1 MVNRCSLTP
10 AVCAACGA
18 VFGFYFFSR
27 IYHNGIIS
35 LTAFYLL
42 LIIPLLVVCFF
53 RVLAL
58 FPLCANVR
66 AARIASRCVLACV
79 AGLAVGV
86 GAGGNALVRL
96 DLGLPAERISGIS
109 GVLTEDPRIVS
120 GGRAMAVLK
129 LTEVSADRGLRARA
143 RGEMALLLPS
153 ESSARLKE
161 FGRGSSIF
169 SDGTIYQGGRGSL
182 FIADSLHVTRPAP
195 RLESFRTDVRN
206 SLTGRFAA
214 RGGNWGALS
223 LALLVGI
230 RDNLDSSLSGL
241 YRDAGCSYILALSGM
256 HLAIIAALI
265 AFALKRPLGQKAA
278 AIAGAFLIVLYCLL
292 AGPMP
297 SLYRAALMYL
307 IGVAAIVYFLKRDSL
322 SLLAM
327 AFIIQIIA
335 TPAAGNSISFILSY
349 LALAGI
355 LSAGEALNYIFRG
368 KIPALLSGPLSASL
382 GAFLLT
388 AGVCSY
394 FFTALR
400 AAGIV
405 TGLILVPLTTV
416 FMFGSIAW
424 LLLDFITPW
433 LSGLLSPVLSLLY
446 DIMEKTVSLGAC
458 IPAVNGGFWP
468 VLIVS
473 LVLSAGI
480 VCCALWVQAARNRI
494 PSFN

>member
-1 MVNRCSLTP
+1 MLNRRSFTP

-18 VFGFYFFSR
+18 AAGFYFFSR
-27 IYHNGIIS
+27 IYHNGSIS
-35 LTAFYLL
+35 LAGFYLL
-42 LIIPLLVVCFF
+42 LIVPLLLVCFF
-53 RVLAL
+53 RTLAL

-66 AARIASRCVLACV
+66 AARIASRCCLACV
-79 AGLAVGV
+79 AGLAIGI
-86 GAGGNALVRL
+86 GAGGNAISRL
-96 DLGLPAERISGIS
+96 DFGIPVEQIIGLS

-120 GGRAMAVLK
+120 GGRAMAVL
-129 LTEVSADRGLRARA
+129 ELREASGA
-143 RGEMALLLPS
+143 RGVRAGAYGEIPVLFPNENS
-153 ESSARLKE
+153 ERLRE
-161 FGRGSSIF
+161 FGRGSSIY
-169 SDGTIYQGGRGSL
+169 SEGRVFNGASGML
-182 FIADSLHVTRPAP
+182 FIADSLHVTRAAP

-206 SLTGRFAA
+206 SLTERFAA
-214 RGGNWGALS
+214 RGGRWGALS

-230 RDNLDSSLSGL
+230 RDNLDSNLSGL

-278 AIAGAFLIVLYCLL
+278 AIAGAFLIAAYCLL

-307 IGVAAIVYFLKRDSL
+307 LGTAAILYFLKRDTL
-322 SLLAM
+322 SILAM
-327 AFIIQIIA
+327 AFIIQIII
-335 TPAAGNSISFILSY
+335 TPPAGNTISFILSY

-355 LSAGEALNYIFRG
+355 LIAGEALNSIFRG
-368 KIPALLSGPLSASL
+368 RIPAILLSPLSASL

-394 FFTALR
+394 YFTLLR
-400 AAGIV
+400 PAGIV

-433 LSGLLSPVLSLLY
+433 LSGILNPALSLLY
-446 DIMEKTVSLGAC
+446 AIMEKTVWLGAR

-468 VLIVS
+468 ALIVS

-480 VCCALWVQAARNRI
+480 VWFACWRQAARNRI
-494 PSFN
+494 PAFT